1 MFNVDDDVN
10 GEDLDDDQYHHIG
23 DDVNGDDLD
32 DDQYRHWVLSVGG
45 DKLRCKELLGAKS
58 FRLRI

>member
-1 MFNVDDDVN
+1 MVSPSAPSQTSLLYNDLVD
-10 GEDLDDDQYHHIG
+10 

-32 DDQYRHWVLSVGG
+32 EDQYRHWVLSVGG

>member
-1 MFNVDDDVN
+1 MPAPSPTGLLYNRLV
-10 GEDLDDDQYHHIG
+10 Y

-32 DDQYRHWVLSVGG
+32 EDQYRHWVLSVGG

>member
-1 MFNVDDDVN
+1 MPAPSPTGLLYNRLV
-10 GEDLDDDQYHHIG
+10 H

-32 DDQYRHWVLSVGG
+32 EDQYRHWVLSVGG